1 MIDKDE
7 FLRDHIL
14 GSGMFTYP
22 WWTGVEMTDDG
33 VTIMSWE
40 GVHTV
45 TASKVRSTFV
55 NMVMEGFPALKGT
68 DLSDPDLDAGMADC
82 VLQQAA
88 FGDVIYG

>member
-22 WWTGVEMTDDG
+22 WWTGLEMTDDG
-33 VTIMSWE
+33 VTVTSWE
-40 GVHTV
+40 GTHTI

-55 NMVMEGFPALKGT
+55 TMVMEGFPALKGT
-68 DLSDPDLDAGMADC
+68 ALFKLHKLRHALFQYFHHREAPR
-82 VLQQAA
+82 
-88 FGDVIYG
+88 